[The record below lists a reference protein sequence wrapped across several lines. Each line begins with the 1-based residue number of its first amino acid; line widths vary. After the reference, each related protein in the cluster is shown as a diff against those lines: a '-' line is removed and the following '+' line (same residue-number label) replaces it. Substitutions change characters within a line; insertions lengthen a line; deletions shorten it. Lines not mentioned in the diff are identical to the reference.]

1 MNGKSGRCLCGRIS
15 YTVTGEPLAT
25 AVCHCKNCQR
35 QSGGAFSVNVII
47 EDIRLEIIGELTTF
61 EDLGDSG
68 NKVYRRFCGACGSPI
83 LSALGGMPGL
93 VALKAGTLDDVSG
106 IQPSLQV
113 WCDSKQDWL
122 SFLPGLPGFPKSPPS
137 N

>member
-1 MNGKSGRCLCGRIS
+1 M
-15 YTVTGEPLAT
+15 AA

-35 QSGGAFSVNVII
+35 QSGGAFSVNLIV
-47 EDIRLEIIGELTTF
+47 EEARLGIVGELATF
-61 EDLGDSG
+61 EDLGESG
-68 NKVYRRFCGACGSPI
+68 NKVYRRFCSTCGSPI
-83 LSALGGMPGL
+83 LSVLGGMPGV

-113 WCDSKQDWL
+113 WCDSKQNWL
-122 SFLPGLPGFPKSPPS
+122 NFSPEMPGFPKSPPA